1 MHARAQ
7 VRRVALEQ
15 LVMRT
20 KSLRLSG
27 LHGHRAADFCARLP
41 EPPDAEAV
49 RSAVMELTSLG
60 ALSQSEELTDVG
72 RLLAKLPV
80 DARLGKL
87 ILLGLCFGAPDECLT
102 MAAALASRSPFM
114 SPMER
119 REQADEAKRSFAM
132 GLQSDHLGVLLAY
145 HKFNRLDQSKFD
157 FARDHFLSIKTLQAI
172 GQLKRQL
179 LEAVSQAGL
188 VAHGLRASYVE
199 SLGRRSGDD
208 GVRAALNQHAMAPPE
223 LLYAMLAAALFPQ
236 VAYLHAPVTKKGPC
250 GPDMVRLHIR
260 EPDGTALEPQV
271 AAIHPSSLNCK
282 LHGGEW
288 KSCYVAYHECVRT
301 TKIYVRDCTPAPP
314 LALLLLCG
322 GRVHEEARLD
332 MRGAS
337 KGGLTV
343 DGWLRLHVRPAMVPM
358 LLEFR
363 RRLAGVLKR
372 MVQRADESS
381 ARDIARYRD
390 GGAGEAAAAETLPLL
405 EAFLELLR
413 QAPEPEVPPKK
424 PSEGQGKSGKRGGGK
439 AKAKAKGKSR
449 KGQRGAGGF
458 PGFGVGP
465 GDDGGFSGSMGD
477 W

>member
-1 MHARAQ
+1 M
-7 VRRVALEQ
+7 RRVALEQ

-20 KSLRLSG
+20 KSLRLPG
-27 LHGHRAADFCARLP
+27 LHGNRAADFCARLP
-41 EPPDAEAV
+41 EPPDAEAG

-114 SPMER
+114 SPIER
-119 REQADEAKRSFAM
+119 REQADEAKRSFGM

-145 HKFNRLDQSKFD
+145 QKFNHLDQSKFD

-188 VAHGLRASYVE
+188 VAQGLRASYVE

-208 GVRAALNQHAMAPPE
+208 GVRAALNQHATAPPE
-223 LLYAMLAAALFPQ
+223 LLYAMLSAALFPQ
-236 VAYLHAPVTKKGPC
+236 VAYLHAPATKKGPC

-260 EPDGTALEPQV
+260 EPNGTAVEPQV
-271 AAIHPSSLNCK
+271 AAIHPSSINCK

-288 KSCYVAYHECVRT
+288 RSCYVAYHECVRT

-322 GRVHEEARLD
+322 GAVQED
-332 MRGAS
+332 RGAS
-337 KGGLTV
+337 KGGLTL
-343 DGWLRLHVRPAMVPM
+343 DGWLRLQVRPTMVPM

-372 MVQRADESS
+372 MVQHADDNSGRS
-381 ARDIARYRD
+381 RYRD

-413 QAPEPEVPPKK
+413 QVPEPEVPPKK

-439 AKAKAKGKSR
+439 GKAKGKSR
-449 KGQRGAGGF
+449 KGRGAGAF
-458 PGFGVGP
+458 QGFGMGP